1 MNMNPPR
8 MNGVYHTMRDMRRS
22 ASFAAAFVALVACGQ
37 QSTVD
42 DALKADLESAAA
54 ATIEMAPRGTGT
66 QVVSAIESK
75 NPTQPRVTPVRQV
88 KAPARAPK
96 PETPQ
101 VTQAAAPE
109 PTATRPTTTPAVS
122 PPPPGGYKTMGE
134 VIRNAPFPIKP

>member
-1 MNMNPPR
+1 MNPQEK
-8 MNGVYHTMRDMRRS
+8 NGVYLTMRDIRRS

-42 DALKADLESAAA
+42 AALKADLESAA
-54 ATIEMAPRGTGT
+54 TTTMELAPRGTGT

-75 NPTQPRVTPVRQV
+75 QPTQPRVTPVRQV
-88 KAPARAPK
+88 KAPARTPR

-101 VTQAAAPE
+101 VTQASSPE
-109 PTATRPTTTPAVS
+109 PAATRPATTPAVS

>member
-1 MNMNPPR
+1 MNPSLT
-8 MNGVYHTMRDMRRS
+8 NGVYHTMRDMRRS
-22 ASFAAAFVALVACGQ
+22 ASFAVALVAVVACGQ
-37 QSTVD
+37 QSSGD
-42 DALKADLESAAA
+42 AALKADLESAAA
-54 ATIEMAPRGTGT
+54 ATIEMAPRGNGT

-88 KAPARAPK
+88 RAPARTPK

-101 VTQAAAPE
+101 VTQASAPE
-109 PTATRPTTTPAVS
+109 PAATRPASTPAVS